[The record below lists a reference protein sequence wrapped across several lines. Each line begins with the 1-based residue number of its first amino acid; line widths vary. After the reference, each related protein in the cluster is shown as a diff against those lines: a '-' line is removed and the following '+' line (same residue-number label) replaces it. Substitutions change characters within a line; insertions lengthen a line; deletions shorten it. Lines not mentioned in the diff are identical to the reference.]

1 MALGK
6 RLFPLFALA
15 LGLDEHYFDD
25 KLRRPGHTMRVLY
38 YPPQYGE
45 IDAREL
51 GIGAHTCVGAFALP
65 HALSFLPDPLP
76 PSRSCCGVES

>member
-15 LGLDEHYFDD
+15 LGLDEHYFDE

-51 GIGAHTCVGAFALP
+51 GIGAHTCVAALP
-65 HALSFLPDPLP
+65 LSLQQ
-76 PSRSCCGVES
+76 RRHTH